1 MLFASMHNARRE
13 SSQATERTRQQQGGH
28 GKTQK
33 RQTSQEKRA
42 SFEQHRF
49 SLQSPG
55 GALKKKNQE
64 AFEQHRFSLQSPGGA
79 LKKKNQEAFE
89 KHRFSLQSPGRALKK
104 KNQEAFDQYRRSLS
118 LGSLDNT
125 QFSDVDTGKAH
136 YRRSLTTDA
145 SPPKKKESGF
155 NLFRRF
161 LHIEAP
167 AVKGDVVK
175 GPKNRHQGGVKEE
188 VMEKPLSRELS
199 QASTTVFDTQ
209 STTAGDDDDDDDFS
223 QENTSAGAFADEG
236 PLDTTLHSPTLGMVL
251 PLLP

>member
-55 GALKKKNQE
+55 G
-64 AFEQHRFSLQSPGGA
+64 
-79 LKKKNQEAFE
+79 
-89 KHRFSLQSPGRALKK
+89 ALKK

-236 PLDTTLHSPTLGMVL
+236 PLDTTLHSP
-251 PLLP
+251 